1 MANTFSVR
9 DAMAFEDKFLLRQNI
24 AQQVL
29 LAKFGKSLFLI
40 LSVPSLC
47 IKTVSLAMTVDRYW
61 EEIYFLS

>member
-1 MANTFSVR
+1 
-9 DAMAFEDKFLLRQNI
+9 MAFEDKFLLRQNI

-29 LAKFGKSLFLI
+29 FAKFGKSLFLI

-61 EEIYFLS
+61 EEISFLS